1 MDINNEYRSPANGE
15 EITEHIDAGE
25 TVDRT
30 RKVRIDATAFDHSEV
45 QLLRQK
51 GFDWTQVSKLLGTN
65 RKTLQRWRE
74 RTNYED
80 PFRGKGHYSETELND
95 IVSKFSD
102 GHWEKGERTTVIGH
116 IRGST
121 DIRFYFHF
129 RKHLELLNNR
139 NIGIKFLFFRH
150 VPVNKS
156 LGFHLP

>member
-1 MDINNEYRSPANGE
+1 MNTESNGE
-15 EITEHIDAGE
+15 EITEHIDADE

-102 GHWEKGERTTVIGH
+102 GHWEKGERMVIGH

-121 DIRFYFHF
+121 DIRPIRSDI
-129 RKHLELLNNR
+129 RKAVNTVDAEGKRLR
-139 NIGIKFLFFRH
+139 KALFNTRLKRREYKK
-150 VPVNKS
+150 N
-156 LGFHLP
+156 